1 MSGFDESGWGGAEY
15 DQEYRDSA
23 DIIIP
28 QRATLLRIV
37 ASFFQTFTAQDRS
50 GWAVTDDAAPVRVL
64 DLGCGD
70 GILTEALF
78 SLSGTGMR
86 TPDFTLMDGS
96 AGMLQA
102 ARKRLAGLAVSEYCQ
117 VTFEDIIA
125 GTFRRPP
132 YDLIVSSFAIH
143 HLVSEQKAALF
154 RSLYK
159 LLVPGGF
166 FLNTDVVLS
175 DYDPYTE
182 WYYTLWRRWIAA
194 RQRNLGLSED
204 LTTITE
210 EASDKEENHY
220 ESLDAQLDALT
231 RAGFANVTCHYRYGL
246 FAIYGGQRP
255 Q

>member
-1 MSGFDESGWGGAEY
+1 MSGFDESGWGEAEY

-37 ASFFQTFTAQDRS
+37 ASFFRTFVAQSEVGRS
-50 GWAVTDDAAPVRVL
+50 DAHDIPPTRVL

-70 GILTEALF
+70 GILTET
-78 SLSGTGMR
+78 LSGQIETGMR
-86 TPDFTLMDGS
+86 MPDFTLMDGS

-117 VTFEDIIA
+117 VTFEEVIA
-125 GTFRRPP
+125 GEFRRPP

-154 RSLYK
+154 RRLYN

-166 FLNTDVVLS
+166 VLNTDVALS
-175 DYDPYTE
+175 GYDPYTE
-182 WYYTLWRRWIAA
+182 WYHVLWRQWIAA
-194 RQRNLGLSED
+194 RQRNLSLTED
-204 LTTITE
+204 FTRIIE
-210 EASDKEENHY
+210 EAPDKEENHY
-220 ESLDAQLDALT
+220 EALDAQLDALT
-231 RAGFANVTCHYRYGL
+231 GAGFSHVTCHYRYGL
-246 FAIYGGQRP
+246 FAIYGGQRLK
-255 Q
+255 